1 MTGWASTADK
11 DGNAYQVAGVE
22 YVATWTYGFYDNEA
36 RFVLRFADKNMW
48 FAIGDNNELTL
59 MDL

>member
-1 MTGWASTADK
+1 M
-11 DGNAYQVAGVE
+11 E